1 MKLPYGEATRLEQIA
16 WKVETYSLN
25 TEHSE
30 GKHKAILF
38 RAKLGITIE
47 NKEVLI
53 TALLDTAI
61 NGKAVFTRTTQ
72 YGESYLIDFSL
83 TTETDTSVIRSAW
96 LINFEKQYPHLVSV
110 YPIRTKE
117 TPHE

>member
-1 MKLPYGEATRLEQIA
+1 MKLPYGEAARLEQIA
-16 WKVETYSLN
+16 RKVETYSLN
-25 TEHSE
+25 IEHPE

-61 NGKAVFTRTTQ
+61 NGRAAFTRTTQ
-72 YGESYLIDFSL
+72 YGKSYLIDFSL
-83 TTETDTSVIRSAW
+83 TTETGTSVVRSAW
-96 LINFEKQYPHLVSV
+96 LINLEKQYPHLVSV

-117 TPHE
+117 IPYD

>member
-53 TALLDTAI
+53 TAL
-61 NGKAVFTRTTQ
+61 
-72 YGESYLIDFSL
+72 
-83 TTETDTSVIRSAW
+83 
-96 LINFEKQYPHLVSV
+96 
-110 YPIRTKE
+110 
-117 TPHE
+117 